1 MGRVPSLATLDV
13 GHNPTVTTE
22 VLCGVSCLPA
32 LTGLTTI
39 AVHTSSIAAQP
50 PPAGRDAAVQP
61 LSSQT
66 PFWCEEAL
74 QRLAGVEGQT
84 SVAS

>member
-1 MGRVPSLATLDV
+1 MPCTHSVRESATVLLLF
-13 GHNPTVTTE
+13 PLTPLE
-22 VLCGVSCLPA
+22 VHCCLEGGSCMV
-32 LTGLTTI
+32 
-39 AVHTSSIAAQP
+39 AVHTSSIAALP
-50 PPAGRDAAVQP
+50 PPAGRNDAAVPP